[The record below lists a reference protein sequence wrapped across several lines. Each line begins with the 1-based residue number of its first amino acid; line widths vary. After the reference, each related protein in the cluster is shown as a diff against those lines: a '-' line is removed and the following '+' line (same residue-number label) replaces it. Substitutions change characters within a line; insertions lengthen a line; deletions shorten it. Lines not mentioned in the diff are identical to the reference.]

1 MSATDEGGEKSFE
14 ATPQKLEEQ
23 RKKGEVPRSPDL
35 LAAAA
40 FGSLLLI
47 GYGYGAQALSMMGSL
62 GAGVMDRA
70 GPLSSVMMGSAPTP
84 AGGLLAALAH
94 ATLPLLLTPAIAVL
108 IMALA
113 QRALLFTP
121 SKLQPKLS
129 RISII
134 KNAQNKFGSDGLFNF
149 AKSLLKLV
157 AVTAILWV
165 FLLSRLPE
173 IMLTMALS
181 PAVGIAVL
189 FSLLMDFLILIVVI
203 MLAFGAV
210 DFFWQRASHLRKNRM
225 SHQELRDEH
234 KQSEGDPHTKQQRRQ
249 RGQEIALRQMLSDIP
264 GADVV
269 IVNPTH
275 YAIVLKWD
283 RMSQAAPVC
292 VAKGV
297 DEVAASIRT
306 KASQAG
312 VPIHSDPPTARALH
326 ASLDIGQ
333 EICEEHY
340 QMVAA
345 AIRFADAMRLKARA
359 RNGGAPHATK

>member
-1 MSATDEGGEKSFE
+1 MSGSDDGGEKSFE
-14 ATPQKLEEQ
+14 ATAQKLEEQ

-40 FGSLLLI
+40 FGALLMISLL
-47 GYGYGAQALSMMGSL
+47 YGAQALRMMGSL
-62 GAGVMDRA
+62 GVGVLDGA
-70 GPLSSVMMGSAPTP
+70 GPLSSLMMGSAPTP
-84 AGGLLAALAH
+84 TGGLLVDLAT
-94 ATLPLLLTPAIAVL
+94 AILPVLLSPVCAVL
-108 IMALA
+108 IMAIA

-129 RISII
+129 RISMI

-149 AKSLLKLV
+149 AKSFLKLI

-173 IMLTMALS
+173 IMMTMALS
-181 PAVGIAVL
+181 PGVGTAIL
-189 FSLLMDFLILIVVI
+189 FNLLIDFLIVIVVI

-249 RGQEIALRQMLSDIP
+249 RGQEIALRQMLTDIP

-275 YAIVLKWD
+275 YAVVLKWD

-297 DEVAASIRT
+297 DEVAATIRA
-306 KASQAG
+306 KAAEAG

-326 ASLDIGQ
+326 ASLKIGH
-333 EICEEHY
+333 EIHEEHY

-345 AIRFADAMRLKARA
+345 AIRFADAMRMKARA
-359 RNGGAPHATK
+359 RNGGSENVAK